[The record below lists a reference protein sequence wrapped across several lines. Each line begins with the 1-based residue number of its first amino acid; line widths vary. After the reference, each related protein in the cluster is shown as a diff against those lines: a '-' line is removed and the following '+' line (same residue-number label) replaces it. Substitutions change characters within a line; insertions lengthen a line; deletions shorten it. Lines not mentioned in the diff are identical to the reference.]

1 MSDNTNAYFVNS
13 YTQNKEYW
21 KECHYGRLL
30 RGKPI
35 IALCCAGAFFLIWG
49 IIKIILFESIDIWC
63 FLTSIFCLVIYI
75 TVYNLANKLAANM
88 ASALPDQNG
97 KLVTEVTD
105 ACITLFSPDGEQS
118 KLSYDAV
125 EKCSLTKNYILLYTN
140 EKTVF
145 AFKKDGF
152 SVGSANEFL
161 AFLKEKGI
169 KIK

>member
-1 MSDNTNAYFVNS
+1 MSDNTNAYFINS
-13 YTQNKEYW
+13 YMLNKEYW
-21 KECHYGRLL
+21 KECHYRKLL
-30 RGKPI
+30 LGKPI
-35 IALCCAGAFFLIWG
+35 IALCCAGALFLLWG
-49 IIKIILFESIDIWC
+49 IIKILFFDIIDVWC
-63 FLTSIFCLVIYI
+63 FLISILCLVICAV
-75 TVYNLANKLAANM
+75 VYNLANKLAANS
-88 ASALPDQNG
+88 ASELPDQNG

-105 ACITLFSPDGEQS
+105 GGITLFSADGEQS

-125 EKCSLTKNYILLYTN
+125 ERCSLTKNYILLYTN

-161 AFLKEKGI
+161 PFLKKKGI